1 MINWK
6 KYFDHIYTVNFVNN
20 KLRQINL
27 NNELKRV
34 GILDSGIYDT
44 IEFIPSPLINQLCDM
59 SLDVSNVMFD
69 SFTKYKMYNMLIN
82 HYFIIKQ
89 AYLKGYKKV
98 LVLEDDVRF
107 LKDINYIEKLLDK
120 SINIFNTDK
129 PTILLGSSSW
139 TIDSGKYYNC
149 DYADKYYDSDI
160 VLVTNRNL
168 AGTGFNVY
176 NKEAMKQL
184 IDFVESNKF
193 AVIDQYWLIYND
205 DTDIY
210 IMPKHICLQEDWI
223 GQMVNCHKDYQMNK
237 VSMNQLISYMGWIQ
251 KKPIYYDLYNSI
263 IDYMYEFNYSN
274 DEIETIRKLYIG

>member
-1 MINWK
+1 MIDWK

-176 NKEAMKQL
+176 NKKAMKQL

-251 KKPIYYDLYNSI
+251 KKSIYYDLYNSI